1 MEVDIAPLAAL
12 GFPCSLIALG
22 SLGAC
27 ASFSKGIM
35 QAQASAESL
44 HGVYGFLCPGESGDI
59 QSVELHW
66 ISSEES
72 VSLPT

>member
-1 MEVDIAPLAAL
+1 
-12 GFPCSLIALG
+12 
-22 SLGAC
+22 
-27 ASFSKGIM
+27 M